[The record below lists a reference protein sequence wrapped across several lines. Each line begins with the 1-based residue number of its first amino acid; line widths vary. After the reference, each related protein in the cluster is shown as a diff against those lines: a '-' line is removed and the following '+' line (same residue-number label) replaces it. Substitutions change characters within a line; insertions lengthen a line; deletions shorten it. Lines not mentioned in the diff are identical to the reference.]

1 MVIDLFLGGRHI
13 TICLDVDGLSDLVLF
28 FLDKYLLKAHFIVSI
43 EKVQLIAA
51 VSLVLQA

>member
-1 MVIDLFLGGRHI
+1 MQIRRLECNVIGKSR
-13 TICLDVDGLSDLVLF
+13 DLVLF

-43 EKVQLIAA
+43 EKVQYIAA